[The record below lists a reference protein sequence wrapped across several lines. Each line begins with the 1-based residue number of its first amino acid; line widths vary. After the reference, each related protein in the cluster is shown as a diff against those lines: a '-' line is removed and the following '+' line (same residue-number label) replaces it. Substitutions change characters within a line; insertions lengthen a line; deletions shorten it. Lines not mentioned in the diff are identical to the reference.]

1 MTTIH
6 VTPKESTSI
15 PTFPDGLYRLKVTNP
30 HLDYSR
36 GSGSSVIGCMLNVVQ
51 GDYAGQ
57 AIPQQYSLQ
66 QEDVSKNAPDATW
79 RWKQDVRATG
89 RLTKEMIAEE
99 TAFDIDDAQMVE
111 LLKDMEGWAELFN
124 EPYPVGGPLR
134 TKLRAF
140 ISEDEYKKRSE
151 LPKPSV
157 RVGTAPVAGASTIA
171 AAKKPF

>member
-36 GSGSSVIGCMLNVVQ
+36 GSGSSVIGCMLNVLQ
-51 GDYAGQ
+51 GDYTGQ

-66 QEDVSKNAPDATW
+66 QEDASKSVPDATW
-79 RWKQDVRATG
+79 RWKGDVRATG
-89 RLTKEMIAEE
+89 RLTKEIIAED

-111 LLKDMEGWAELFN
+111 LLRDMEGWAELFN
-124 EPYPVGGPLR
+124 EPWQGQMR
-134 TKLRAF
+134 TKLRSF
-140 ISEDEYKKRSE
+140 ISDDEYKKRSE
-151 LPKPSV
+151 NPIAKPVV
-157 RVGTAPVAGASTIA
+157 RVIGGVPVAGATTI
-171 AAKKPF
+171 AKKPF